1 MILEAIKGQN
11 KSMMFYL
18 KAKKYAP
25 EGKEALT
32 NLPDKKK
39 DSSDEKEEW
48 RNILGLSSEM
58 GINVVRRY

>member
-32 NLPDKKK
+32 NLPDKKQ